1 MSAIGG
7 VLSPGGATEDHRAL
21 LARLGD
27 ALAARGPDGQQEAH
41 LAGASMVYR
50 PLYIDAR
57 SRRTPQ
63 PVSTPEGWLVAW
75 DGRLDNQRELRRQL
89 TPGPAAGAADVE
101 WVIGAY
107 RRWGSACCERLVGDF
122 ALAVWDA
129 PRRELLLARDP
140 FGSRSLF
147 FAVDASG
154 AMLWASSPKALLAT
168 GRISSRVDDDWLVAF
183 MINAQSS
190 NGGPYRDLRAVPPG
204 SRVLF
209 GDAGTRTECFWRPE
223 GVAEVRHACDE
234 DYEGAFREL
243 FTAAVGN
250 RLRASGTVCA
260 ELSGGLD
267 SSSIVCAADQL
278 ITQGEVEAE
287 QLITCSHVFD
297 RASGSDERE
306 YIGTVEA
313 QTGRPSW
320 HILEDEYPL
329 LEDFEQPVTQVP
341 HFWQLWPA
349 AFHRTAAILHRH
361 GARRLLS
368 GVGGDHLLWSA
379 VLAPFHLAD
388 HAALLHLGRLAREL
402 RRWRRHTPLPLV
414 RLLWSSV
421 AQPLWNAAQG
431 RGAEDV
437 ELEYPWLGAAYR
449 RRAKGMKHSSLERG
463 HGFLLPSRR
472 SRSEILR
479 AAINDV
485 SWLIDDAELG
495 IERSC
500 PYLDRPLVE
509 FCLGIPFEQHVRPGE
524 MRSLHRRSLRHL
536 LPKKVVDRKH
546 KRGPGEA
553 VMRAV
558 RREWPAVR
566 QLFDDARVVK
576 HGYVEPKIFLERL
589 ERLRFGMLADLGVL
603 IRVLQVEIWL
613 RAHELESS
621 RARGQCAGGNRHLAR
636 TDGV

>member
-7 VLSPGGATEDHRAL
+7 ILSLAGKFEDHRAI
-21 LARLGD
+21 LARLGE

-41 LAGASMVYR
+41 LADASMVYR
-50 PLYIDAR
+50 PLEINAR
-57 SRRTPQ
+57 CQRTRQ

-75 DGRLDNQRELRRQL
+75 DGRLDNQRELRHQL
-89 TPGPAAGAADVE
+89 QPVPAPGAADVE

-107 RRWGSACCERLVGDF
+107 RRWGSSCCERLVGDF
-122 ALAVWDA
+122 ALALWDA
-129 PRRELLLARDP
+129 PRRQLLLARDP

-147 FAVDASG
+147 FAIDGSG
-154 AMLWASSPKALLAT
+154 AVLWASSPKALLAT
-168 GRISSRVDDDWLVAF
+168 GRVSSHVDDDWLVAF
-183 MINAQSS
+183 MINAQSA

-209 GDAGTRTECFWRPE
+209 GDVGPRTECFWRPE
-223 GVAEVRHACDE
+223 DIAEVRHASDE
-234 DYEGAFREL
+234 DYEEAFCQL

-267 SSSIVCAADQL
+267 SSSIVCVADQL
-278 ITQGEVEAE
+278 IRQGTVEAE
-287 QLITCSHVFD
+287 RLITCSHVFD

-306 YIGTVEA
+306 YISAVEA

-329 LEDFEQPVTQVP
+329 LEDFERPVTQVP

-349 AFHRTAAILHRH
+349 AFRRTAAILRQH
-361 GARRLLS
+361 GARSLLS

-388 HAALLHLGRLAREL
+388 HAARLRLGRLAQGL
-402 RRWRRHTPLPLV
+402 LHWRQHTPLPLV

-421 AQPLWNAAQG
+421 VQPLWNAAQG
-431 RGAEDV
+431 RGAEDM
-437 ELEYPWLGAAYR
+437 EFEHPWLGAAYR
-449 RRAKGMKHSSLERG
+449 RRTKGMKRSSLERG

-479 AAINDV
+479 SAINDV
-485 SWLIDDAELG
+485 SWLIDDAEFG

-536 LPKKVVDRKH
+536 LPEKIVDRKD

-558 RREWPAVR
+558 RREWPVVR
-566 QLFDDARVVK
+566 QLFDNAQVVER
-576 HGYVEPKIFLERL
+576 GYVEPKIFLERL
-589 ERLRFGMLADLGVL
+589 EGLRFGMLADLGIL
-603 IRVLQVEIWL
+603 IRVLQVEVWL
-613 RAHELESS
+613 RALEPSS
-621 RARGQCAGGNRHLAR
+621 LR
-636 TDGV
+636 D